1 MQIRVSYLLG
11 AAMLLLANLP
21 LSAQTIYT
29 LQKALQT
36 AKATN
41 PVLKTQSFDVHI
53 AESDITTARLR
64 PNPNLS
70 NQTLQQLDKYAP
82 NTSWSSGYNRQT
94 LWQLAKPIQ
103 WPNQRKYRIDLAN
116 QGFNVSQKNY
126 AEVERNL
133 FLEVGS
139 KWLDVWT
146 AQRQLELLKIANTNV
161 DSLVAINKL
170 RQEKQVITTTD
181 LYRTQLLSNQYRL
194 QIINAQQVYDN
205 ELKNLKLLLG
215 VADSVAVDTTDAF
228 AAIDHNASADALLQ
242 QAINNRS
249 DLQLANAALTASASN
264 VQFQKSL
271 AVPQPLVGVIY
282 NPQNKIQYVGITAAI
297 DLPFWNRNQG
307 EIRKSQYVQQQSTQ
321 NVQAIQ
327 QQISTEVQTAY
338 NSFVTQQRNLENFSQ
353 VLNQSEAILNS
364 VRYAYL
370 KGGTTIVDYLEAQR
384 SWLETR
390 QGYYDTVDA
399 YRKAYIQLLF
409 ATGLINQLAQ

>member
-11 AAMLLLANLP
+11 AALLLMANLP

-53 AESDITTARLR
+53 AESDITSAKLR
-64 PNPNLS
+64 PNLNLS
-70 NQTLQQLDKYAP
+70 NQTLQQVDKYAP
-82 NTSWSSGYNRQT
+82 NTSWASGYNRQT

-103 WPNQRKYRIDLAN
+103 WPNQRKYKIDVAN
-116 QGFNVSQKNY
+116 QRFAVSQKNY
-126 AEVERNL
+126 AEEERNL
-133 FLEVGS
+133 FLEVGA

-146 AQRQLELLKIANTNV
+146 AQRQLELLKVANSNV
-161 DSLVAINKL
+161 DSLVAINRL
-170 RQEKQVITTTD
+170 RQEKQVITTTE

-194 QIINAQQVYDN
+194 QIINAQQTFDN

-215 VADSVAVDTTDAF
+215 VADSVAIDTTDTF
-228 AAIDHNASADALLQ
+228 TTIFGGNADQLLQ
-242 QAINNRS
+242 QALSNRT
-249 DLQLANAALTASASN
+249 DLQLANAAMTASASN
-264 VQFQKSL
+264 VQYQKSL
-271 AVPQPLVGVIY
+271 AAPQPLVGVIY
-282 NPQNKIQYVGITAAI
+282 NPQNKVQYVGFTAAI

-307 EIRKSQYVQQQSTQ
+307 EIRKSQYVQQQSAQ
-321 NVQAIQ
+321 NLQAIQ
-327 QQISTEVQTAY
+327 LQINTEVQTAY
-338 NSFVTQQRNLENFSQ
+338 NSFVTQQHNLDNFTQ
-353 VLNQSEAILNS
+353 VLAQSENILSS

-399 YRKAYIQLLF
+399 YRKAYIQLLY

>member
-11 AAMLLLANLP
+11 AALLLLAHLP
-21 LSAQTIYT
+21 LSAQTSYT

-36 AKATN
+36 AKAAN

-53 AESDITTARLR
+53 AESDITTAKLR

-70 NQTLQQLDKYAP
+70 NQTLQQVDKYAP
-82 NTSWSSGYNRQT
+82 NTTWSSGYNRQS

-103 WPNQRKYRIDLAN
+103 WPNQRKYRIEVAN
-116 QGFNVSQKNY
+116 QGLTVSQKNY

-133 FLEVGS
+133 FLEVGA
-139 KWLDVWT
+139 KWLEVWT
-146 AQRQLELLKIANTNV
+146 AQRQLELLKAANANV
-161 DSLVAINKL
+161 DSLVAINRL

-181 LYRTQLLSNQYRL
+181 LYRTQLLSDQYHL
-194 QIINAQQVYDN
+194 QIINAQQNFDN
-205 ELKNLKLLLG
+205 ALKNLKLLLG
-215 VADSVAVDTTDAF
+215 VADSVAIDTTDTFSAM
-228 AAIDHNASADALLQ
+228 AGGNADQLLQ
-242 QAINNRS
+242 QALANRA
-249 DLQLANAALTASASN
+249 DLQLANAAMTASASN
-264 VQFQKSL
+264 VQYQKSL
-271 AVPQPLVGVIY
+271 ATPQPLVGVIY
-282 NPQNKIQYVGITAAI
+282 NPQNKIQYIGITAAI

-307 EIRKSQYVQQQSTQ
+307 EIRKSQYAQQQSAQ
-321 NVQAIQ
+321 NQQAIQ
-327 QQISTEVQTAY
+327 LQINTEVQTAY
-338 NSFVTQQRNLENFSQ
+338 NSFVTQQHNLDNFTQ
-353 VLNQSEAILNS
+353 ILTQSENILSS

-399 YRKAYIQLLF
+399 YRKAYIQLLY